1 MGRKKRPYY
10 RIVAVDSRRKRDGA
24 FIDRIGY
31 YHPIETPVT
40 LLIDADKALKW
51 LRVGAIPSDTVLSL
65 FKKEG
70 VWLRYRLERRGL
82 PEAQINSM
90 MNEWFVKHGKSIVT
104 AEAAK
109 PVEVLVVAAPV
120 AEAVVA
126 TAAVAVE
133 EAVAEAVAPVKEVV
147 AAVPVEEVVAV
158 AKAVPAEEAVAEP
171 VAEETKGE

>member
-31 YHPIETPVT
+31 YHPIETPTT

-120 AEAVVA
+120 AEAVAVA
-126 TAAVAVE
+126 TAVAVE
-133 EAVAEAVAPVKEVV
+133 EAVA
-147 AAVPVEEVVAV
+147 PVEEVVV
-158 AKAVPAEEAVAEP
+158 AAPVAEVVVEEVVPAVEPAAEP

>member
-10 RIVAVDSRRKRDGA
+10 RIVAVDTRRKRDGA

-31 YHPIETPVT
+31 YHPIETPAG
-40 LLIDADKALKW
+40 LLIDAERALKW

-65 FKKEG
+65 LKKEG

-82 PEAQINSM
+82 PEAQINTM

-109 PVEVLVVAAPV
+109 PVELVV
-120 AEAVVA
+120 
-126 TAAVAVE
+126 
-133 EAVAEAVAPVKEVV
+133 
-147 AAVPVEEVVAV
+147 
-158 AKAVPAEEAVAEP
+158 VAEP
-171 VAEETKGE
+171 VAEPVAAVVAIAVEEAAPVVETAPVEVTPVEEPVVVEEAAPERASGEASGE